1 MLLRGRDVVTKEAVE
16 VEVADTRIQAV
27 RPLTTPEQGTAGET
41 GRPAI
46 GDSECWLTPGLFDI
60 QVNGFAGYH
69 LSADDVTQ
77 ATVQGMIEALWAVGV
92 TRCCPTVVTGSF
104 GGLRRSLAAIAEA
117 CDQDADMA
125 ASVAMIHIEGPYISP
140 EDGPR
145 GAHNRTWT
153 RPPDWDEFCYLQE
166 AAQGK
171 IGLVTL
177 APEWPGTTDFIE
189 RLVGAGVKVSLGH
202 HAATAE
208 DIDAA
213 IAAGATLCT
222 HLGNG
227 AHAQLPRHPNYIW
240 EQLARDE
247 LTAGIIPDG
256 HHLPPAV
263 LKCFVRIKGIEQI
276 ILVSDASH
284 LAGLAPGIYSALGG
298 QSAVGA
304 DPRGAAAN
312 GRDPLPGRRRP
323 AARGRPG
330 ERRPLHRC
338 LPEPGRPH
346 GYRDTGP
353 RARPRRPRPLAN
365 GRARSGLGGAPLG
378 PGGRHHD
385 RRSDGGSG
393 HAGVPAGGIAPAP

>member
-1 MLLRGRDVVTKEAVE
+1 MLLRGRDVVTEQAVE
-16 VEVADTRIQAV
+16 VAVADGTIQAV
-27 RPLTTPEQGTAGET
+27 RPLTTQEQGVAGEP
-41 GRPAI
+41 GQPVI
-46 GDSECWLTPGLFDI
+46 GDGECWLAPGLFDM

-69 LSADDVTQ
+69 LSAEDVTP
-77 ATVQGMIEALWAVGV
+77 ATVRGMIEALWTVGV

-104 GGLRRSLAAIAEA
+104 GSLRRSLAAIAAA
-117 CDQDADMA
+117 CDQDAAIA
-125 ASVAMIHIEGPYISP
+125 AAVAMIHIEGPYISP

-145 GAHNRTWT
+145 GAHSAAWT

-177 APEWPGTTDFIE
+177 APEWPGTPDFIE

-202 HAATAE
+202 HAATAA

-213 IAAGATLCT
+213 IAAGATVCT

-263 LKCFVRIKGIEQI
+263 LKCFLRIKGIEQI
-276 ILVSDASH
+276 VLVSDASH
-284 LAGLAPGIYSALGG
+284 LAGLAPGVYSHWGGNQQVELTPEGRLQLVGTPYLAGAALPLVQGLANVVRYTDATLSQAVHMATATPARALG
-298 QSAVGA
+298 
-304 DPRGAAAN
+304 
-312 GRDPLPGRRRP
+312 
-323 AARGRPG
+323 
-330 ERRPLHRC
+330 
-338 LPEPGRPH
+338 
-346 GYRDTGP
+346 
-353 RARPRRPRPLAN
+353 LA
-365 GRARSGLGGAPLG
+365 
-378 PGGRHHD
+378 
-385 RRSDGGSG
+385 
-393 HAGVPAGGIAPAP
+393 APAPSPTVGQVADFAVLCWDQSAGTMTVEATVAAGTLVYQRAA

>member
-1 MLLRGRDVVTKEAVE
+1 MLLRGRDVVTQEAVE

-27 RPLTTPEQGTAGET
+27 RPLTPPEQRAVGET
-41 GRPAI
+41 GRPPI
-46 GDSECWLTPGLFDI
+46 GDSECWLAPGLFDM
-60 QVNGFAGYH
+60 QVNGFGGYH
-69 LSADDVTQ
+69 LSAEDVTQ
-77 ATVQGMIEALWAVGV
+77 ATVRGMIEALWAVGV

-117 CDQDADMA
+117 CDQDADVA

-145 GAHNRTWT
+145 GAHNHVWT
-153 RPPDWDEFCYLQE
+153 RPPDWDEFLHLQE
-166 AAQGK
+166 AAHGK

-177 APEWPGTTDFIE
+177 APEWPGTPDFIE
-189 RLVGAGVKVSLGH
+189 RLVGAGVTVSLGH

-208 DIDAA
+208 DIEAA

-284 LAGLAPGIYSALGG
+284 LAGLPPGIYPHWGGNQQLELTPEGRLQMVGTPYLAGAALPLVAGLANVVRYTDASLSQAVHMATATPARALG
-298 QSAVGA
+298 
-304 DPRGAAAN
+304 
-312 GRDPLPGRRRP
+312 
-323 AARGRPG
+323 
-330 ERRPLHRC
+330 
-338 LPEPGRPH
+338 
-346 GYRDTGP
+346 
-353 RARPRRPRPLAN
+353 LA
-365 GRARSGLGGAPLG
+365 
-378 PGGRHHD
+378 
-385 RRSDGGSG
+385 
-393 HAGVPAGGIAPAP
+393 APAPSPTVGHVADLVVLRWDPAAGTMTVEATVAAGALVYQRAA

>member
-1 MLLRGRDVVTKEAVE
+1 MLLRGRDVVTQEAVE

-27 RPLTTPEQGTAGET
+27 RPLTPPEQRAVGET
-41 GRPAI
+41 GRPPI
-46 GDSECWLTPGLFDI
+46 GDSECWLAPGLFDM
-60 QVNGFAGYH
+60 QVNGFGGYH
-69 LSADDVTQ
+69 LSAEDVTQ
-77 ATVQGMIEALWAVGV
+77 ATVRGMIEALWAVGV
-92 TRCCPTVVTGSF
+92 TRCCPTVVTSSF

-117 CDQDADMA
+117 CDQDSDIA
-125 ASVAMIHIEGPYISP
+125 AAVAMIHIEGPYISP

-145 GAHNRTWT
+145 GAHNHVWT
-153 RPPDWDEFCYLQE
+153 RPPDWDEFLHLQE
-166 AAQGK
+166 AAHGK

-177 APEWPGTTDFIE
+177 APEWPGTPDFIE
-189 RLVGAGVKVSLGH
+189 RLVGAGVTVSLGH

-208 DIDAA
+208 DIEAA

-263 LKCFVRIKGIEQI
+263 LKCFLRIKGHRADYPSQRRFPPGRFG
-276 ILVSDASH
+276 ARH
-284 LAGLAPGIYSALGG
+284 LPALGG

-304 DPRGAAAN
+304 DPGGAAAN
-312 GRDPLPGRRRP
+312 GRDSLPGRRSP
-323 AARGRPG
+323 AAGGRPG
-330 ERRPLHRC
+330 ERGPLHRC
-338 LPEPGRPH
+338 LPEPGRPY

-353 RARPRRPRPLAN
+353 RARPRYPRPLAD
-365 GRARSGLGGAPLG
+365 GRARSGPGGAPLG

-385 RRSDGGSG
+385 RRSDGGGRS
-393 HAGVPAGGIAPAP
+393 AGVPAGGMIPAP

>member
-1 MLLRGRDVVTKEAVE
+1 MLLRGRDVVTEGAVE
-16 VEVADTRIQAV
+16 VEIADTKIQAV
-27 RPLTTPEQGTAGET
+27 RPLIPSEPGAAGET

-46 GDSECWLTPGLFDI
+46 GDGDCWLAPGLFDM

-69 LSADDVTQ
+69 LSAEDVTP
-77 ATVQGMIEALWAVGV
+77 ATVRGMIEALWAVGV

-104 GGLRRSLAAIAEA
+104 GSLRRSLATIVEA
-117 CDQDADMA
+117 CDEDADIA
-125 ASVAMIHIEGPYISP
+125 AAVAMIHIEGPYISP

-145 GAHNRTWT
+145 GAHNAAWT
-153 RPPDWDEFCYLQE
+153 RPPDWDEFCHLQE

-177 APEWPGTTDFIE
+177 APEWPGTPDFIE
-189 RLVGAGVKVSLGH
+189 RLVGSGVKVSLGH

-208 DIDAA
+208 AIDAA

-276 ILVSDASH
+276 VLVSDAAH
-284 LAGLAPGIYSALGG
+284 LAGLAPGIYSHWGGNQQVELTPEGRLQLVGTPYLAGAALPLVQGLANMVRYTDTSLREAVHMATATPARALGL
-298 QSAVGA
+298 S
-304 DPRGAAAN
+304 
-312 GRDPLPGRRRP
+312 
-323 AARGRPG
+323 
-330 ERRPLHRC
+330 
-338 LPEPGRPH
+338 
-346 GYRDTGP
+346 
-353 RARPRRPRPLAN
+353 
-365 GRARSGLGGAPLG
+365 
-378 PGGRHHD
+378 
-385 RRSDGGSG
+385 
-393 HAGVPAGGIAPAP
+393 APAPSPTVGQVADFAVLHWDESAGTMIVEATVAAGKLVYQRAA

>member
-1 MLLRGRDVVTKEAVE
+1 MLLHGRDVVTEEAVE
-16 VEVADTRIQAV
+16 VEVADTKIQAV
-27 RPLTTPEQGTAGET
+27 RPLIPSEPGAAGET

-46 GDSECWLTPGLFDI
+46 GDGDCWLAPGLFDM

-69 LSADDVTQ
+69 LSAEDMTP
-77 ATVQGMIEALWAVGV
+77 ATVRGMIEALWAVGV

-104 GGLRRSLAAIAEA
+104 GSLRRSLAAIVAA
-117 CDQDADMA
+117 CDEDAAIA
-125 ASVAMIHIEGPYISP
+125 ATVAMIHIEGPYISP

-145 GAHNRTWT
+145 GAHNQAWT

-177 APEWPGTTDFIE
+177 APEWPGTPDFIE

-208 DIDAA
+208 DIEAA

-276 ILVSDASH
+276 ILVSDAAH
-284 LAGLAPGIYSALGG
+284 LAGLAPGVYSHWGGNQQVELTPEGRLQLVGTPYLAGAALPLVQGLANMVRYTDASLSEAVHMATAIPARALG
-298 QSAVGA
+298 
-304 DPRGAAAN
+304 
-312 GRDPLPGRRRP
+312 L
-323 AARGRPG
+323 
-330 ERRPLHRC
+330 
-338 LPEPGRPH
+338 
-346 GYRDTGP
+346 T
-353 RARPRRPRPLAN
+353 
-365 GRARSGLGGAPLG
+365 
-378 PGGRHHD
+378 
-385 RRSDGGSG
+385 
-393 HAGVPAGGIAPAP
+393 APAPSPTVGQTADLVVLRWDEPAGTMIVEATVAAGKLVYQRTG